1 MFIISTSNLKQI
13 QPIET
18 KSVIS
23 IYSKKTKR
31 LTGAN
36 VHQTTDRGETG
47 LYLAV
52 SHHIRHPDTK
62 DASCIHAL
70 YHAGVDINAVTY
82 NGYTALQLAAVFGHT
97 PLVCW
102 LLSKNARNIGYPDA
116 YMLARS
122 QGKFI

>member
-1 MFIISTSNLKQI
+1 MKLNQLDFNKV
-13 QPIET
+13 
-18 KSVIS
+18 KS
-23 IYSKKTKR
+23 

-36 VHQTTDRGETG
+36 VHQITDRGETG

-52 SHHIRHPDTK
+52 SYHIRKPDTK

-70 YHAGVDINAVTY
+70 YHAGVDINAVTH

-122 QGKFI
+122 QGKFISPSKTQIRPFQIRNYIT